1 MTHRDELRR
10 ICRVEPDDGPFVRE
24 LKAVLAP
31 ADLVAEVVAKPALEQ
46 AVRAWREAVAEA
58 TAVEALTAATTNGDR
73 TV

>member
-31 ADLVAEVVAKPALEQ
+31 
-46 AVRAWREAVAEA
+46 R
-58 TAVEALTAATTNGDR
+58 
-73 TV
+73 